1 MTKPL
6 VILAAGVAAALA
18 IGTVRAETI
27 TEKSGNSTATITQEP
42 GTNMKRKVIKTPNGQ
57 TIVQESGNSR
67 STITQSGGGSGRS
80 STVIQQST
88 GDDMMND
95 PFFNDSDCKTKGKSA
110 KKSKSS
116 DDDDDDCDF

>member
-18 IGTVRAETI
+18 MGTVRAETI

-57 TIVQESGNSR
+57 TIVQESGNSK
-67 STITQSGGGSGRS
+67 STISQSGGGN

-88 GDDMMND
+88 DDGMDCPDKAKGD
-95 PFFNDSDCKTKGKSA
+95 A
-110 KKSKSS
+110 KSKKA
-116 DDDDDDCDF
+116 DDGDCPDL